1 MRVASTEVQ
10 NNFGKY
16 LNFAAASEEIII
28 TRNGKDIAKIIACN
42 DEDRVNEECC
52 IYEDSDKP
60 RVTYEEF
67 LELTENSDLR
77 YELIDGEVFMLASPR
92 YAHQTAVSVIHAYFF
107 SWFRGKK
114 CRPLTSPFDVTL
126 IKGEGEDNKNV
137 VQPDILV
144 ICDTETIDAKGKYKG
159 VPTLVVE
166 VLSPSSKK
174 HDMIRKLNLYTK
186 TGISEFWLVDTE
198 KKGIYVYN
206 FENKCI
212 LDFTAFTNGNSV
224 KSTVFEGLEILLEEV
239 FSWSLRASPISF

>member
-28 TRNGKDIAKIIACN
+28 TRNGKDIAKIVACN

-77 YELIDGEVFMLASPR
+77 YELIDGEVFMLASPS
-92 YAHQTAVSVIHAYFF
+92 YAHQIAVSVIHAYFF
-107 SWFRGKK
+107 SWFKGKK

-126 IKGEGEDNKNV
+126 INGEDNKNV
-137 VQPDILV
+137 VQPDIIV
-144 ICDTETIDAKGKYKG
+144 ICDTETIDEKGKYKG

-174 HDMIRKLNLYTK
+174 HDMLRKLNLYMK
-186 TGISEFWLVDTE
+186 TGIREFWLVDTD
-198 KKGIYVYN
+198 KKTIYTYN
-206 FENKCI
+206 FEDKNI
-212 LDFTAFTNGNSV
+212 LDNNVFVNNDII
-224 KSTVFEGLEILLEEV
+224 KSTVFEGLEIPLEEV
-239 FSWSLRASPISF
+239 FS

>member
-28 TRNGKDIAKIIACN
+28 TRNGKDIAKIVPCN
-42 DEDRVNEECC
+42 DDNRVNEVCG
-52 IYEDSDKP
+52 IYEDIDKP

-77 YELIDGEVFMLASPR
+77 YELIDGEIFMLASPS
-92 YAHQTAVSVIHAYFF
+92 YAHQTAIADIFAHFY
-107 SWFRGKK
+107 SWFKGKK

-126 IKGEGEDNKNV
+126 KKSNDNKNV
-137 VQPDILV
+137 VQPDIIV
-144 ICDTETIDAKGKYKG
+144 ICDTETIDAKGRYWG

-174 HDMIRKLNLYTK
+174 HDMLRKLDLYMK
-186 TGISEFWLVDTE
+186 TGIREFWLVDTE
-198 KKGIYVYN
+198 KKGIYVYS
-206 FENKCI
+206 FEDKTIIDYTSFLNV
-212 LDFTAFTNGNSV
+212 DSV
-224 KSTVFEGLEILLEEV
+224 KSSVFEGLEVPLVEA
-239 FSWSLRASPISF
+239 FS

>member
-28 TRNGKDIAKIIACN
+28 TRNGKDIAKIVSCSDADQI
-42 DEDRVNEECC
+42 NEECE

-77 YELIDGEVFMLASPR
+77 YELIDGEVFMLASPS
-92 YAHQTAVSVIHAYFF
+92 YAHQTAIAEIFVNFY
-107 SWFRGKK
+107 SWFKGKK

-126 IKGEGEDNKNV
+126 IKGEDNKNV
-137 VQPDILV
+137 VQPDIIV

-174 HDMIRKLNLYTK
+174 HDMLRKLDLYTK

-198 KKGIYVYN
+198 KKGIYVYV
-206 FENKCI
+206 FEDKNI
-212 LDFTAFTNGNSV
+212 LDYSVFVNNDIV
-224 KSTVFEGLEILLEEV
+224 KSTVFEGLEIPLEEV
-239 FSWSLRASPISF
+239 FS

>member
-28 TRNGKDIAKIIACN
+28 TKNGKDIAKIVPCK
-42 DEDRVNEECC
+42 DEDRVSEECG
-52 IYEDSDKP
+52 IYEYPDKP

-77 YELIDGEVFMLASPR
+77 YELIDGEVFMLASPS
-92 YAHQTAVSVIHAYFF
+92 YAHQTAISVIFGYFYI
-107 SWFRGKK
+107 WFKGKK
-114 CRPLTSPFDVTL
+114 CRPITSPFDVTL
-126 IKGEGEDNKNV
+126 IKGDDNKNV

-144 ICDTETIDAKGKYKG
+144 ICDTETIDEKGKYKG

-174 HDMIRKLNLYTK
+174 HDMLRKLDLYMK
-186 TGISEFWLVDTE
+186 TGISEFWLVDTQ
-198 KKGIYVYN
+198 KQAIYVYN
-206 FENKCI
+206 FENKTI
-212 LDFTAFTNGNSV
+212 LDYTAFISINSV
-224 KSTVFEGLEILLEEV
+224 KSTVFEGLEIPLPEV
-239 FSWSLRASPISF
+239 FS